1 MRAPSRQPDG
11 GYRGSQPGS
20 PAPPPLGRSP
30 PPGFHFLPPHARRA
44 DPSPSA
50 ESRWGRTSSRK
61 RPAPHRGASEGQ
73 GARQPGPGPRSPFG
87 GALGVLALLD
97 PPAAPRGRFPP
108 PEHPPR
114 RQRAW
119 GSAEPPPPSTG
130 APKPSGTRKL
140 RRELYPEKGF
150 FFFFFF
156 CKLPSLRRG
165 VDILPRLL

>member
-108 PEHPPR
+108 LNTPPDGSGRGAPRSRPPPR
-114 RQRAW
+114 R
-119 GSAEPPPPSTG
+119 
-130 APKPSGTRKL
+130 APRNPAAPASYGGNFIL
-140 RRELYPEKGF
+140 RRDF
-150 FFFFFF
+150 FFFSFSVSFR
-156 CKLPSLRRG
+156 P
-165 VDILPRLL
+165 